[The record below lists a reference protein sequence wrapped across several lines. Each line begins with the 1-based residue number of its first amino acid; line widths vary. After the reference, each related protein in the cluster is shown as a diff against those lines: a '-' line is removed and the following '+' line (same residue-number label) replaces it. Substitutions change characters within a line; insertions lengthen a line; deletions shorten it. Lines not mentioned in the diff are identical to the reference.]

1 MPVLPVALVTMAIA
15 QLFDLATFVTM
26 VRRFGPGAE
35 ANPVVGAVL
44 GTGGVEAVIL
54 VKVALVV
61 LVGAVTIMLVSHR
74 ERGHRHQGMVRAA
87 KVLLGCAIAAGVFGG
102 WTNALTIGSL

>member
-26 VRRFGPGAE
+26 VRRVGPTAE
-35 ANPVVGAVL
+35 ANPIVATVL
-44 GTGGVEAVIL
+44 GTGGVEAVVL

-61 LVGAVTIMLVSHR
+61 LVGAVTIALVSNR
-74 ERGHRHQGMVRAA
+74 DSGMRRAA
-87 KVLLGCAIAAGVFGG
+87 KILVGCAIAAGVFGG
-102 WTNALTIGSL
+102 WTNAITIGSI

>member
-26 VRRFGPGAE
+26 VRRFGPTAE
-35 ANPVVGAVL
+35 ANPVVAAVL
-44 GTGGVEAVIL
+44 GSGGVQAVVL
-54 VKVALVV
+54 AKVALVV
-61 LVGAVTIMLVSHR
+61 LVASVTVVLVRHR
-74 ERGHRHQGMVRAA
+74 DRGMVRAA
-87 KVLLGCAIAAGVFGG
+87 QILLACAIAAGVFGG